1 MSIYLQEQNTKQ
13 LPLTVRT
20 FETWSA
26 RTWLNKVQIL
36 LKNPETTRYPSKNG
50 SSSRRPHT
58 KLIS

>member
-26 RTWLNKVQIL
+26 RTWLNKVQLL
-36 LKNPETTRYPSKNG
+36 LKKHETTRDKFELEFSGLSEPE
-50 SSSRRPHT
+50 
-58 KLIS
+58 L

>member
-13 LPLTVRT
+13 LALTVRT

-36 LKNPETTRYPSKNG
+36 LKKKHVTTRDKFELFN
-50 SSSRRPHT
+50 
-58 KLIS
+58 LVNF